1 MINFRQT
8 LSAAWSGMLA
18 VLITMLL
25 LDPIQHA
32 MNGRYAELSQ
42 SLKKDPGELGLTLLI
57 GMLCFNAL
65 IQVGIQLFSN
75 HAWRVFVLIA
85 SMTYG
90 LFFLIH
96 QVVHLI
102 GGETFGLHTV
112 LDLTHHILAIASV
125 LTAWKWKNEDPI

>member
-8 LSAAWSGMLA
+8 LSTAWSGMLTL
-18 VLITMLL
+18 LITMLL

-42 SLKKDPGELGLTLLI
+42 TLKKDPGELGLTLLI

-65 IQVGIQLFSN
+65 TQVGIQLFSN
-75 HAWRVFVLIA
+75 YAWRAFVLIA
-85 SMTYG
+85 SVTYG

-112 LDLTHHILAIASV
+112 LDLTHHILAITSV
-125 LTAWKWKNEDPI
+125 LAAWKWKNENPI